1 MKDMLPKIQNFEDFQ
16 NYNFLLRMWRQYIQ
30 RNDILHLYK
39 MVLSIVETYM
49 HLYNMKCKQNTHTKS
64 ANEVFQ

>member
-1 MKDMLPKIQNFEDFQ
+1 
-16 NYNFLLRMWRQYIQ
+16 MWRQYIQ